1 MSCQAT
7 KEPCQFNVSYL
18 CAKVD
23 DAMYQPNATKCDTN
37 LCLPQFI
44 DGKPSSLRC
53 ASLEEA
59 RTFQIGSKV
68 AASMIRDGLINA
80 SAFDN
85 KLNFDD

>member
-7 KEPCQFNVSYL
+7 EEPCQFNVSYL
-18 CAKVD
+18 CANVND
-23 DAMYQPNATKCDTN
+23 VMYQPNSELCETN

-53 ASLEEA
+53 ASKEEA
-59 RTFQIGSKV
+59 RIFQIGSKV
-68 AASMIRDGLINA
+68 AASMIRDGLISA

-85 KLNFDD
+85 RLNFD